1 MRLRLRERVRNA
13 TGPLSALESKK
24 TNRQKKIEQ
33 TMNTLR
39 NLIFAVLATCLVS
52 SSSAQQISGSIRG
65 TVVDPSGAA
74 VLGASVSATQ
84 TETGLNRIAMTD
96 RSGEYVLVELPVGHY
111 RLRVE
116 GKGFQTYIQQ
126 GITLDVNETATVPV
140 RLAMGAETQHVD
152 VQADAQLIQSTVTSL
167 GKTVSEREVLDL
179 PLNGRNFTQLGLLQP
194 GVVPLTPGLAEAG
207 GSLRDGQAYAV
218 NGQRPE
224 SNNFLIDG
232 ANNFNGVDGGFVL
245 KPPVDAIS
253 EFKILTHNATAEFGN
268 TLGSTT
274 NIITRS
280 GTNSYHGALWE
291 FLRND
296 VLDATN
302 YFGTTTE
309 PLKQN
314 QFGATFG
321 GPIRKDKSF
330 FFGYFEGFRNR
341 QGETDSSTVP
351 SKAERQGNFAE
362 ICPEGFTGGFCN
374 NPNNQL
380 FNVFL
385 NQPYPNN
392 QFDMSSISTLTQNLL
407 NYFPAPNNGTNVYTA
422 TQIVHQDSNQFGLR
436 LDQYFGN
443 SDVLNFRYAYS
454 NGTELH
460 PIATSGASVPGFPV
474 GQDQRAQNFVAQETH
489 TFSPTTVGVFRF
501 SYLRNKFLYGES
513 ENNTTPAS
521 LGFGYQPSL
530 DAAIGP
536 PFIQVNGY
544 TTIGDPITGPRNTY
558 ENAFDYSGS
567 FSWVHGRHDFKF
579 GGGYQHLQVNVLQG
593 IASNGFFVFAPFP
606 VVPDAFA
613 SFLFGQPVFFLQGR
627 GDFSRGIRGNALNA
641 YAQDTYKATPRL
653 TLNIGLRY
661 ELPFPYTEIHN
672 RQTLWIPGRQS
683 KVMPNAPEDL
693 LYPGDPGVPA
703 GLIPTFN
710 KGFAPRV
717 GLAWDPTG
725 NSKWLV
731 TSAYGIFYEPYY
743 TGQGGPLQAP
753 ISAPPYLQTQQISLT
768 STTFLNFPDPYF
780 GNPPPNG
787 TFATPLTNLTLAPNL
802 PLPYTQ
808 DWDLNVQRSL
818 GSDLLLEIG
827 YVGTKGTKLPRF
839 VEGNPAIYV
848 PGFDSSGNPISTSS
862 NADFRR
868 IHSGCTLDP
877 ASPPCTYSSTGLI
890 EGIANSAY
898 NALEASLT
906 KRFSHG
912 LAFLASYTYS
922 KTIDDASSF
931 NMTGSAAKPVAGEND
946 LAQDPFDLGAERG
959 RSLFDS
965 RNRFVFSYQWSLPFW
980 RQPHGWYQHAFGDW
994 QINGIVTLMS
1004 GTPFTV
1010 FDSTDF
1016 SVQGSAPEI
1025 TGFFSNRPN
1034 LVPGKNPNSGPHT
1047 AGAWLNA
1054 SAFQRITQ
1062 DPNSP
1067 VQQFGTAGRNIA
1079 QGPGY
1084 ADWDFSALKNIRVA
1098 EGKEFQFRAELFN
1111 FLNHPNF
1118 HLPDSDIGSPTFN
1131 QVLEAQAPRQ
1141 IQFALKF
1148 LF

>member
-1 MRLRLRERVRNA
+1 MNRRVYV
-13 TGPLSALESKK
+13 SKCL
-24 TNRQKKIEQ
+24 
-33 TMNTLR
+33 MG
-39 NLIFAVLATCLVS
+39 AVLTVLVS
-52 SSSAQQISGSIRG
+52 FPVAAQQITGSIRG
-65 TVVDPSGAA
+65 TVVDP
-74 VLGASVSATQ
+74 VGASVQGASISAIQ
-84 TETGLNRIAMTD
+84 VETGLTRSAVTN

-111 RLRVE
+111 RLQATA
-116 GKGFQTYIQQ
+116 KGFQSYIQQ
-126 GITLDVNETATVPV
+126 GIGLDVNETATIPV
-140 RLAMGAETQHVD
+140 RLVVGSETQKIE
-152 VQADAQLIQSTVTSL
+152 VQSDAQLIQATVTSL
-167 GKTVSEREVLDL
+167 GKTVSERDVLEL
-179 PLNGRNFTQLGLLQP
+179 PLNGRNFSQLGLLQP

-245 KPPVDAIS
+245 KPPVDAIT
-253 EFKILTHNATAEFGN
+253 EFKILTHNANAEFG
-268 TLGSTT
+268 TSLGSTT

-280 GTNSYHGALWE
+280 GTNTFHGALWE

-296 VLDATN
+296 VFDATN
-302 YFGTTTE
+302 YFAPRTE

-314 QFGATFG
+314 QFGGTFG
-321 GPIRKDKSF
+321 GPVIKDKTF
-330 FFGYFEGFRNR
+330 FFGYYEGFRNR

-351 SKAERQGNFAE
+351 SLAERQGDFSVV
-362 ICPEGFTGGFCN
+362 CPEGFSGGFCN
-374 NPNNQL
+374 NPNHQL

-392 QFDMSSISTLTQNLL
+392 QFEMSSVPTITQNLL
-407 NYFPAPNNGTNVYTA
+407 LSYFPAPNNGTNVYTA
-422 TQIVHQDSNQFGLR
+422 TQIVHQDTNQFGLR
-436 LDQYFGN
+436 LDQHMGG
-443 SDVLNFRYAYS
+443 SDILNFRYAFS
-454 NGTELH
+454 DGTELH

-474 GQDQRAQNFVAQETH
+474 GQEQRAQNFVAQETR
-489 TFSPTTVGVFRF
+489 TFSPSMIGVFRF
-501 SYLRNKFLYGES
+501 SYLRNKFLYGERT
-513 ENNTTPAS
+513 NHTTPLS

-530 DAAIGP
+530 DLAIGP

-567 FSWVHGRHDFKF
+567 LSWVHGRHEIKF
-579 GGGYQHLQVNVLQG
+579 GGGYEHSQFNVLQG
-593 IASNGFFVFAPFP
+593 IATNGFFVFAPFP

-627 GDFSRGIRGNALNA
+627 GDFSRGIRGNSLNG
-641 YAQDTYKATPRL
+641 YAQDTYKVTPRL
-653 TLNIGLRY
+653 TMNFGLRY

-683 KVMPNAPEDL
+683 TVMPNAPPDL
-693 LYPGDPGVPA
+693 LYPGDTGVPA
-703 GLIPTFN
+703 GLIPTFK

-717 GLAWDPTG
+717 GIAWDPTG
-725 NSKWLV
+725 SSNWLV

-743 TGQGGPLQAP
+743 TGQGGPLQSP

-768 STTFLNFPDPYF
+768 PTSFLNFPDPYF
-780 GNPPPNG
+780 GNPPAAG
-787 TFATPLTNLTLAPNL
+787 TFAKPLTNLTLAPNL
-802 PLPYTQ
+802 PLPYAQ
-808 DWDLNVQRSL
+808 DWDLNVQRSF
-818 GSDLLLEIG
+818 GTDLLLEVG

-848 PGFDSSGNPISTSS
+848 PGFDTSGSPISTSS
-862 NADFRR
+862 NADNRR

-890 EGIANSAY
+890 EGIANSSY
-898 NALEASLT
+898 NALEASLR

-912 LAFLASYTYS
+912 ISFLASYTYS
-922 KTIDDASSF
+922 KSIDDASSF

-946 LAQDPFDLGAERG
+946 LAQNPFDLAAERG

-965 RNRFVFSYQWSLPFW
+965 RHRLVLSYQWSLPLW
-980 RQPHGWYQHAFGDW
+980 RQPHGWYQQALGNW
-994 QINGIVTLMS
+994 QVNGIVTLMS

-1025 TGFFSNRPN
+1025 SGFFSNRPN
-1034 LVPGKNPNSGPHT
+1034 LVPGQNPNSGPHT
-1047 AGAWLNA
+1047 PGAWLNA
-1054 SAFQRITQ
+1054 NAFQQIIQ

-1067 VQQFGTAGRNIA
+1067 VQQFGTAERNVA

-1084 ADWDFSALKNIRVA
+1084 ADWDFSAFKNITVG
-1098 EGKEFQFRAELFN
+1098 EGKEFQFRAEFFN
-1111 FLNHPNF
+1111 LLNHTNF
-1118 HLPDSDIGSPTFN
+1118 RLPDSDISSPTFN
-1131 QVLEAQAPRQ
+1131 SILEAQSPRL
-1141 IQFALKF
+1141 IQLALKF
-1148 LF
+1148 HF